1 MSGDEDDKA
10 TVVIDISALKKQKEM
25 QDQQLSDM
33 AGSLEF
39 ASSTSDDVKTKSAVP
54 VFLFDFGQGFFE
66 SQKASLGSL
75 FEYRYLKDLPQL
87 NTELKKKTPLV
98 VMFYFDANPKAAN
111 QLCAQLRAKFPHAK
125 TVVVAKNLSE
135 KKVQIHRSS
144 PAGASGYISLP
155 LEVEKV
161 TDVLESIVSKI
172 AS

>member
-39 ASSTSDDVKTKSAVP
+39 ASNTDEELETKAPVP
-54 VFLFDFGQGFFE
+54 VLLFDFGQGFFE

-75 FEYRYLKDLPQL
+75 FNFKAIKELSQL
-87 NTELKKKTPLV
+87 NNELKKKTPLI

-135 KKVQIHRSS
+135 KKVQIHQNS
-144 PAGASGYISLP
+144 PAGASGYITLP
-155 LEVEKV
+155 LEVSKV
-161 TDVLESIVSKI
+161 TDVLEAIVSKI